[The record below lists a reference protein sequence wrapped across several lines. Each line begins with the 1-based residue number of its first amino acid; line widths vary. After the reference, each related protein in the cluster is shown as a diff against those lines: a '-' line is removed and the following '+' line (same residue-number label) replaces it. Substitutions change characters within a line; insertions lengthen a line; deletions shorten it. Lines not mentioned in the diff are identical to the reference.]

1 MSRWNADAPLRIAV
15 HGVIELYFAFNP
27 SSLLWQTGFL
37 KITNLT
43 TPQIYYRAMPSVYP
57 PSSRKKIGQ
66 LPRIFQAFRDR
77 NYRLLWPA
85 NVCTNIS
92 RFSQITLLSWL
103 VLELTES
110 PLLVAL
116 VGFFASAPMLLFG
129 LAGGVLADMLNRRTI
144 LLISQAVSLTVSV
157 AMLVLL
163 WTNNALYWHSYVV
176 ALTTGLS
183 FTLDMPSRRSL
194 IHDLLGRGGVTNG
207 FALDSAGQS
216 VSRMLGPAMAG
227 ALIATVGGTGGYFA
241 VTFVY
246 FLSIGLLWNLQVP
259 INIGI
264 VTTALDAIFSNMV
277 RGLEYVR
284 GEPLLVGVVLIT
296 ILMNVML
303 FPYQNMVPVVAKN
316 VLEVGPGLM
325 GILLAMDG
333 LGAMIGAIV
342 IASASKLRYH
352 GRLYAAGT
360 TLCLVSLLLFS
371 VSRSYVLSLPIL
383 LTIGIGAGIFS
394 SLQGAIVVL
403 LAPEELR
410 GKALGVM
417 SLAIGTGPFGALFIG
432 IVANMKGATFALG
445 LNGVIGLFIIG
456 LIAFFVPAIRRPILV
471 DPE

>member
-1 MSRWNADAPLRIAV
+1 M
-15 HGVIELYFAFNP
+15 
-27 SSLLWQTGFL
+27 
-37 KITNLT
+37 
-43 TPQIYYRAMPSVYP
+43 
-57 PSSRKKIGQ
+57 
-66 LPRIFQAFRDR
+66 
-77 NYRLLWPA
+77 
-85 NVCTNIS
+85 
-92 RFSQITLLSWL
+92 
-103 VLELTES
+103 
-110 PLLVAL
+110 
-116 VGFFASAPMLLFG
+116 GFFASAPMLLFG

-227 ALIATVGGTGGYFA
+227 ALIATVGVTGGYFA